1 MLVKARDG
9 AGTVQDVCTRVG
21 DALGVLPSPVDEVGD
36 QRPVGEQTA
45 GGEDIDAI
53 GRATGSSRRLRQ
65 RML

>member
-1 MLVKARDG
+1 
-9 AGTVQDVCTRVG
+9 VQDVCARVG